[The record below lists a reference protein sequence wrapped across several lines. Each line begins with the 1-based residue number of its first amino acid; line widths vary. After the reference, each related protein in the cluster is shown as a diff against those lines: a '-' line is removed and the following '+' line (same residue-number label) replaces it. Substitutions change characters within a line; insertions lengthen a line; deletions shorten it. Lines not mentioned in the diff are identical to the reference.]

1 MRKTSISAEFIKKNV
16 PLKRKRKMFI
26 KQEQIPTT
34 DQLYIL
40 DVDGD
45 LRIGA
50 AVIIKDVEGNEYS
63 QGIFVIDYLGQELE
77 VTVIDNVI
85 VDILPVQTQE
95 PSDETPAET
104 AETDVDRLGFQKF
117 ANEITKRLDTLESKI
132 NSRFEKVADKMSVKS
147 FVDKL
152 ENLALRFDKLEK
164 SNLENSESLDV
175 KKMRRKF
182 NL

>member
-1 MRKTSISAEFIKKNV
+1 MRKTRISAEFIKKNV
-16 PLKRKRKMFI
+16 PLKQKRKMFL

-50 AVIIKDVEGNEYS
+50 TVIIKDAEGNEYS
-63 QGIFVIDYLGQELE
+63 QGIFIISYMGQELE

-85 VDILPVQTQE
+85 VDIYPVEAQS
-95 PSDETPAET
+95 PSEETSAENST
-104 AETDVDRLGFQKF
+104 TETEMSKF
-117 ANEITKRLDTLESKI
+117 EAEITKRLDALESKI
-132 NSRFEKVADKMSVKS
+132 NSQFEKVADKMAVKS

-164 SNLENSESLDV
+164 SNIENSENLDV
-175 KKMRRKF
+175 KKMRKKF

>member
-1 MRKTSISAEFIKKNV
+1 MKKTSISAEFIKKNV
-16 PLKRKRKMFI
+16 PLKQKRKMFI

-40 DVDGD
+40 DVDGE
-45 LRIGA
+45 LKIGA
-50 AVIIKDVEGNEYS
+50 TVIIKDTEGNEYS
-63 QGIFVIDYLGQELE
+63 QGIFIISYEGQDLE
-77 VTVIDNVI
+77 ITVLDGAIT
-85 VDILPVQTQE
+85 DIQPVEAQS
-95 PSDETPAET
+95 PSEETPVETPAAGSET
-104 AETDVDRLGFQKF
+104 EMSKF
-117 ANEITKRLDTLESKI
+117 EAEITKRLETLESKI
-132 NSRFEKVADKMSVKS
+132 NSQFEKVADKTAVKS

-175 KKMRRKF
+175 KKMRKKF

>member
-1 MRKTSISAEFIKKNV
+1 MRKTRISAEFIKKNV
-16 PLKRKRKMFI
+16 PLKQKRKMFI

-40 DVDGD
+40 DVDGE
-45 LRIGA
+45 LKIGA
-50 AVIIKDVEGNEYS
+50 TVIIKDTEGNEYS
-63 QGIFVIDYLGQELE
+63 QGIFVIDYQGQELE

-85 VDILPVQTQE
+85 VDILPVEAQS
-95 PSDETPAET
+95 PSEETSAENST
-104 AETDVDRLGFQKF
+104 AETEMSKF
-117 ANEITKRLDTLESKI
+117 EAEITKRLDALESKI
-132 NSRFEKVADKMSVKS
+132 NSQFEKVVDKMAIKS

-164 SNLENSESLDV
+164 STLENSENLDV
-175 KKMRRKF
+175 KKMRKKF

>member
-50 AVIIKDVEGNEYS
+50 TVVIKDVEGNEYS

-85 VDILPVQTQE
+85 VDILPVEAQS
-95 PSDETPAET
+95 PSEETPAENST
-104 AETDVDRLGFQKF
+104 AETEMSKF
-117 ANEITKRLDTLESKI
+117 EAEITKRLDTLESKI
-132 NSRFEKVADKMSVKS
+132 NSQFEKVADKMAVKS
-147 FVDKL
+147 FC
-152 ENLALRFDKLEK
+152 R
-164 SNLENSESLDV
+164 
-175 KKMRRKF
+175 
-182 NL
+182 

>member
-16 PLKRKRKMFI
+16 PLKQKRKMFM
-26 KQEQIPTT
+26 KQEQVPTV

-40 DVDGD
+40 DVDGE
-45 LRIGA
+45 LKIGA
-50 AVIIKDVEGNEYS
+50 TVIIKDAEGNEYS
-63 QGIFVIDYLGQELE
+63 QGIFVISYEGQDLE
-77 VTVIDNVI
+77 ITVIDNVI
-85 VDILPVQTQE
+85 TDIQPVQTQE
-95 PSDETPAET
+95 PS

-132 NSRFEKVADKMSVKS
+132 NSQFEKVADKMAVKS

-164 SNLENSESLDV
+164 SNLENSENLDV
-175 KKMRRKF
+175 KKMRKKF

>member
-1 MRKTSISAEFIKKNV
+1 MRKTISAEFIRKNV
-16 PLKRKRKMFI
+16 PLKRKRKMFL

-40 DVDGD
+40 DVDGE

-50 AVIIKDVEGNEYS
+50 YVIIKDVEGNEYS

-85 VDILPVQTQE
+85 VDILPVE

-104 AETDVDRLGFQKF
+104 DENSTTPDFQKF

-132 NSRFEKVADKMSVKS
+132 NSRFEKVADKMAVKS

-164 SNLENSESLDV
+164 SNIENSENLDV
-175 KKMRRKF
+175 KRMRKKF

>member
-1 MRKTSISAEFIKKNV
+1 MRKTRISAEFIKKNV
-16 PLKRKRKMFI
+16 PLKQKRKMFL

-50 AVIIKDVEGNEYS
+50 TVIIKDAEGNEYS
-63 QGIFVIDYLGQELE
+63 QGIFIISYMGQELE

-85 VDILPVQTQE
+85 VDIYPVEAQS
-95 PSDETPAET
+95 PSEETPAENST
-104 AETDVDRLGFQKF
+104 AGSEMSKF
-117 ANEITKRLDTLESKI
+117 EAEITKRLDTLESKI
-132 NSRFEKVADKMSVKS
+132 NSQFEKVVDKMAVKS

-164 SNLENSESLDV
+164 SNIENSENLDV
-175 KKMRRKF
+175 KRMRKKF

>member
-1 MRKTSISAEFIKKNV
+1 MRKMRKTSISAEFVKRNV
-16 PLKRKRKMFI
+16 PLKQKRKMFI

-40 DVDGD
+40 DVDGE

-50 AVIIKDVEGNEYS
+50 TVTITDTEGNEYS
-63 QGIFVIDYLGQELE
+63 QGIFVIDYQGQELE
-77 VTVIDNVI
+77 ITVIDNVI
-85 VDILPVQTQE
+85 TDILPVQTQE
-95 PSDETPAET
+95 PSDETS

-132 NSRFEKVADKMSVKS
+132 NSQFEKVADKTAVKT

-164 SNLENSESLDV
+164 SNLENSECLDV
-175 KKMRRKF
+175 KKMRKKF

>member
-1 MRKTSISAEFIKKNV
+1 MRKTISAEFIRKNV

-40 DVDGD
+40 DVDGE

-50 AVIIKDVEGNEYS
+50 YVIIKDVEGNEYS
-63 QGIFVIDYLGQELE
+63 QGIFIISYEGQDLE
-77 VTVIDNVI
+77 ITVIDNVI
-85 VDILPVQTQE
+85 TDIQPVQTQE
-95 PSDETPAET
+95 PDETPAET
-104 AETDVDRLGFQKF
+104 DVDSTTPDFQKF

-132 NSRFEKVADKMSVKS
+132 NSRFEKVADKMAVKS

-164 SNLENSESLDV
+164 SNIENSENLDV
-175 KKMRRKF
+175 KRMRKKF

>member
-1 MRKTSISAEFIKKNV
+1 MRKTRISAEFIKKNV
-16 PLKRKRKMFI
+16 PLKQKRKMFI

-50 AVIIKDVEGNEYS
+50 TVIIKDTEGNEYS

-85 VDILPVQTQE
+85 VDIYPVEAQS
-95 PSDETPAET
+95 PSEETPAENST
-104 AETDVDRLGFQKF
+104 AEIEMSKF
-117 ANEITKRLDTLESKI
+117 EAEITKRLDTLESKI
-132 NSRFEKVADKMSVKS
+132 NSQFEKVADKKAVKS

-164 SNLENSESLDV
+164 SNIENSENLDV
-175 KKMRRKF
+175 KKMRKKF

>member
-1 MRKTSISAEFIKKNV
+1 MRKTSISAGFIKKNV

-50 AVIIKDVEGNEYS
+50 TVIIKDVEGNEYS

-132 NSRFEKVADKMSVKS
+132 NSRFEKVADKMAVKS

-175 KKMRRKF
+175 KKMRKKF

>member
-1 MRKTSISAEFIKKNV
+1 MRKTRISAEFIKKNV
-16 PLKRKRKMFI
+16 PLKQKRKMFI

-40 DVDGD
+40 DVDGE
-45 LRIGA
+45 LKIGA
-50 AVIIKDVEGNEYS
+50 TVIIKDTEGNEYS
-63 QGIFVIDYLGQELE
+63 QGIFVIDYQGQELE

-85 VDILPVQTQE
+85 VDILPVEAQS
-95 PSDETPAET
+95 PSEETSAENST
-104 AETDVDRLGFQKF
+104 AETEMSKF
-117 ANEITKRLDTLESKI
+117 EAEITKRLDTLESKI
-132 NSRFEKVADKMSVKS
+132 NSQFEKVVDKMALKS

-164 SNLENSESLDV
+164 SNIENSENLDV
-175 KKMRRKF
+175 KKMRKKF

>member
-1 MRKTSISAEFIKKNV
+1 MRKTRISAEFIRKNV
-16 PLKRKRKMFI
+16 PLKQKRKMFI

-50 AVIIKDVEGNEYS
+50 TVTIKDTEGNEYS
-63 QGIFVIDYLGQELE
+63 QGIFVIDYQGQELE

-85 VDILPVQTQE
+85 TDIQPVQTQE
-95 PSDETPAET
+95 PSEETPAET
-104 AETDVDRLGFQKF
+104 DVDSTTPDFQKF
-117 ANEITKRLDTLESKI
+117 ANEITKRIETLESKI
-132 NSRFEKVADKMSVKS
+132 NSQFEKVADKTALKT

-152 ENLALRFDKLEK
+152 EILALRFDKLEK
-164 SNLENSESLDV
+164 NTLENSENLDV
-175 KKMRRKF
+175 KKMRKKF

>member
-1 MRKTSISAEFIKKNV
+1 MRKTSISAEFIRKNV
-16 PLKRKRKMFI
+16 PLKQKRKMFI
-26 KQEQIPTT
+26 KQEQVPTV

-40 DVDGD
+40 NVDGD

-50 AVIIKDVEGNEYS
+50 TVIIKDAEGNEYS

-85 VDILPVQTQE
+85 VDILPVQKQE
-95 PSDETPAET
+95 PSGETPAET
-104 AETDVDRLGFQKF
+104 DVDSTTPGFQKF

-132 NSRFEKVADKMSVKS
+132 NSSFEKVVDKSVMGA

-164 SNLENSESLDV
+164 SNIENSENLDV
-175 KKMRRKF
+175 KKMRKKF

>member
-16 PLKRKRKMFI
+16 PLKQKRKMFI

-50 AVIIKDVEGNEYS
+50 TVIIKDAEGNEYS
-63 QGIFVIDYLGQELE
+63 QGIFIISYMGQELE

-85 VDILPVQTQE
+85 VDILPVEAQS
-95 PSDETPAET
+95 PSEETSAENST
-104 AETDVDRLGFQKF
+104 AETEMSKF
-117 ANEITKRLDTLESKI
+117 EAEITKRLDTLESKI
-132 NSRFEKVADKMSVKS
+132 NSQFEKVVDKSVMGA

-164 SNLENSESLDV
+164 SNIENSENLDV
-175 KKMRRKF
+175 KKMRKKF

>member
-1 MRKTSISAEFIKKNV
+1 MRKTSISAEFIRKNV
-16 PLKRKRKMFI
+16 PLKQKRKMFI

-40 DVDGD
+40 DVDGE
-45 LRIGA
+45 LKIGA
-50 AVIIKDVEGNEYS
+50 TVIIKDAEGNEYS

-85 VDILPVQTQE
+85 TDIQPVQAQE
-95 PSDETPAET
+95 PSEETPNET
-104 AETDVDRLGFQKF
+104 TVDSTTPDLQKF

-132 NSRFEKVADKMSVKS
+132 NSNFEKVVDKSVMGA

-152 ENLALRFDKLEK
+152 EKLAFKFDKFEK
-164 SNLENSESLDV
+164 STLDNSENLEL
-175 KKMRRKF
+175 KQMRKKF

>member
-1 MRKTSISAEFIKKNV
+1 MRKTRISAEFIKKNV
-16 PLKRKRKMFI
+16 PLKQKRKMFI

-50 AVIIKDVEGNEYS
+50 TVIIKDAEGNEYS
-63 QGIFVIDYLGQELE
+63 QGIFVISYMGQDLE

-85 VDILPVQTQE
+85 VDILPVEAQS
-95 PSDETPAET
+95 PSEETPAENST
-104 AETDVDRLGFQKF
+104 AETEMSKF
-117 ANEITKRLDTLESKI
+117 EAEITKRLDALESKI
-132 NSRFEKVADKMSVKS
+132 NSQFEKVADKMAVKS

-164 SNLENSESLDV
+164 SNIENSENLDV
-175 KKMRRKF
+175 KRMRKKF

>member
-1 MRKTSISAEFIKKNV
+1 MRKTRISAEFIKKNV
-16 PLKRKRKMFI
+16 PLKQKRKMFI

-50 AVIIKDVEGNEYS
+50 TVIIKDVEGNEYS
-63 QGIFVIDYLGQELE
+63 QGIFIISYQGQDFEI
-77 VTVIDNVI
+77 TVIDNVI
-85 VDILPVQTQE
+85 TDIQPVEAQS
-95 PSDETPAET
+95 PSEETPAET
-104 AETDVDRLGFQKF
+104 DVDSTTPDFQKF

-132 NSRFEKVADKMSVKS
+132 NSRFEKVADKMAVKS

-164 SNLENSESLDV
+164 SNIENSENLDV
-175 KKMRRKF
+175 KKMRKKF

>member
-132 NSRFEKVADKMSVKS
+132 NSRFEKVADKMAVKS

-175 KKMRRKF
+175 KKMRKKF

>member
-1 MRKTSISAEFIKKNV
+1 MRKTRISAEFIKKNV
-16 PLKRKRKMFI
+16 PLKQKRKMFL

-50 AVIIKDVEGNEYS
+50 TVIIKDAEGNEYS
-63 QGIFVIDYLGQELE
+63 QGIFIISYMGQELE

-85 VDILPVQTQE
+85 VDIYPVQTQK

-104 AETDVDRLGFQKF
+104 DADSTTPDFQKF
-117 ANEITKRLDTLESKI
+117 ANEITKRLLI
-132 NSRFEKVADKMSVKS
+132 AP
-147 FVDKL
+147 
-152 ENLALRFDKLEK
+152 
-164 SNLENSESLDV
+164 
-175 KKMRRKF
+175 
-182 NL
+182 

>member
-1 MRKTSISAEFIKKNV
+1 MRKTRISAEFIKKNV
-16 PLKRKRKMFI
+16 PLKQKRKMFI

-40 DVDGD
+40 DVDGE
-45 LRIGA
+45 LKIGA
-50 AVIIKDVEGNEYS
+50 YVIIKDVEGNEYS

-85 VDILPVQTQE
+85 VDIYPVEAQS
-95 PSDETPAET
+95 PSEETPAENST
-104 AETDVDRLGFQKF
+104 AEMSKF
-117 ANEITKRLDTLESKI
+117 EAEITKRLDALESKI
-132 NSRFEKVADKMSVKS
+132 NSQFEKVADKMAVKS

-164 SNLENSESLDV
+164 SNIENSENLDV
-175 KKMRRKF
+175 KKMRKKF

>member
-95 PSDETPAET
+95 PSDETS
-104 AETDVDRLGFQKF
+104 AETDVDRHGFQKF

-132 NSRFEKVADKMSVKS
+132 NSQFEKVVDKSTVS
-147 FVDKL
+147 AFVDKL
-152 ENLALRFDKLEK
+152 EKLAFKFDKFEK
-164 SNLENSESLDV
+164 STLENSENLEL
-175 KKMRRKF
+175 KQMRKKF

>member
-1 MRKTSISAEFIKKNV
+1 MRKTISAEFIRKNV

-50 AVIIKDVEGNEYS
+50 TVTIKDVEGNEYS
-63 QGIFVIDYLGQELE
+63 QGIFIISYLGQELE

-85 VDILPVQTQE
+85 VDIYPVEAQS
-95 PSDETPAET
+95 PSEETS
-104 AETDVDRLGFQKF
+104 AETDVDSTTLDFQKF

-132 NSRFEKVADKMSVKS
+132 NSSFEKVVDKSVMRA

-164 SNLENSESLDV
+164 STLENSENLDV
-175 KKMRRKF
+175 KKMRKKF